1 MSVVHKYRVIN
12 LLRRELN
19 ALYDF
24 CIINIQ
30 NNYS

>member
-12 LLRRELN
+12 LLRSELN
-19 ALYDF
+19 APYDF
-24 CIINIQ
+24 CIIYLQ